1 MENLVF
7 SLNATVPVF
16 LVIVAGYILKKI
28 GWINDEFIK
37 VVNKIV
43 FNIALPAL
51 LIQDLMNIDFVKE
64 FELKYILYCAIV
76 SSISFF
82 GTWAVAKLVMK
93 DKTIIGEFVQASYRS
108 SAAVLGTAFV
118 LNMYGNTGMVPLMI
132 IGAVPL
138 YNVFAVL
145 VLTVEC
151 PEKQGLEGNTV
162 GATIKGILTNPMII
176 SIGIGVLLS
185 IFKVDFPQM
194 LDNTIGNFAKI
205 ASPLALIAIGG
216 SFELGKAIEKAKP
229 AIVASLIKVIG
240 WTILFLPVAVWLGFR
255 DDKLLA
261 IVIMLASPTTTSC
274 FIMAKS
280 MKHEGTLTSSTIVL
294 TTLFSSFVI
303 TAVIFVLRTLGLL

>member
-1 MENLVF
+1 MENLIF

-16 LVIVAGYILKKI
+16 LVIVVGYLLKRI
-28 GWINDEFIK
+28 GWINDEFVK

-51 LIQDLMNIDFVKE
+51 LIQDLMNIDFVAT
-64 FELKYILYCAIV
+64 FELKYVLYCAIV
-76 SSISFF
+76 TCVSFF
-82 GTWAVAKLVMK
+82 GIWMIARALLK
-93 DKTIIGEFVQASYRS
+93 DKTIIGEFVQAAYRS

-151 PEKQGLEGNTV
+151 PEKKGLQGNTV
-162 GATIKGILTNPMII
+162 GATIKGIITNPMLI
-176 SIGIGVLLS
+176 SIAIGVLLS

-194 LDNTIGNFAKI
+194 IDNTISNFAKL
-205 ASPLALIAIGG
+205 ASPLALVAIGG
-216 SFELGKAIEKAKP
+216 SFDFGKAMKRAKG
-229 AIVASLIKVIG
+229 AVVASLIKVVG
-240 WTILFLPVAVWLGFR
+240 MPVLFLPLAIWLGFR
-255 DDKLLA
+255 DEKLLA

-280 MKHEGTLTSSTIVL
+280 MKHEGTLTSSAIVL

-303 TAVIFVLRTLGLL
+303 TAIIYILRSLGML

>member
-1 MENLVF
+1 MENLIF

-16 LVIVAGYILKKI
+16 LVIVVGYLLKKV
-28 GWINDEFIK
+28 GWINENFIN

-51 LIQDLMNIDFVKE
+51 LIQDLMVIDFVKE

-76 SSISFF
+76 TIVSFF
-82 GTWAVAKLVMK
+82 GIWGLGKIIVK
-93 DKTIIGEFVQASYRS
+93 DKTVVGEFVQASYRS

-145 VLTVEC
+145 ILTLEC
-151 PEKQGLEGNTV
+151 PKKEKLEGNT
-162 GATIKGILTNPMII
+162 AWITIKGILTNPMLI

-185 IFKVDFPQM
+185 IFRVDFPQM
-194 LDNTIGNFAKI
+194 VDNTMANFAKL
-205 ASPLALIAIGG
+205 ASPLALLAIGG
-216 SFELGKAIEKAKP
+216 SFDFGKAMRKVKAS
-229 AIVASLIKVIG
+229 VAAALIKVVAMPIV
-240 WTILFLPVAVWLGFR
+240 FLPLAIWLGFR
-255 DDKLLA
+255 DEKLLA

-280 MKHEGTLTSSTIVL
+280 MKHEGTLTSSAIVL
-294 TTLFSSFVI
+294 TTLLSSFII
-303 TAVIFVLRTLGLL
+303 TLIIFILRSLGML